1 VVKSRLLGL
10 TEVLSIKT
18 LLSAILSLCFVVSVF
33 GLTQDVPKE
42 AARKTPA
49 AAGTR
54 LTTIMGTIQED
65 GDKLRFVTDQRA
77 WNVDNPETLKGHE
90 GHYVRVKA
98 HLYPDKD
105 SIHITEVKM
114 PTASETKKDDM
125 K

>member
-1 VVKSRLLGL
+1 LFG
-10 TEVLSIKT
+10 TEVLSMKT
-18 LLSAILSLCFVVSVF
+18 FLSAILSLYFVVSVF
-33 GLTQDVPKE
+33 GLTQDVPNE

-65 GDKLRFVTDQRA
+65 GGKLRFVTDQRA